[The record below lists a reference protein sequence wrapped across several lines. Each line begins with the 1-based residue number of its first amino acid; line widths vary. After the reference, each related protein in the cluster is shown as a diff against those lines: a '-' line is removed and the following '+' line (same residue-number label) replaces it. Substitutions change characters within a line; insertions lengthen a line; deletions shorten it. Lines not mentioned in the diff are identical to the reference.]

1 MRPLNVGIVGCG
13 RITDMHAPGYLRC
26 EDARIHTVCDLA
38 SGVAERRKQEW
49 GAVRATTSFE
59 DVLADPEIDLVEIIT
74 PHHLH
79 KDMAVA
85 ACEAGKHVS
94 LQKPMAMNVAECDT
108 IIAAAEA
115 AGVNLKVFENFVF
128 HPPYI
133 QGKELIADGAIG
145 EPLSIR
151 LRIGS
156 AGKGGW
162 PIPLR
167 SWLWRLDASRC
178 GGGPTIFDDGYHK
191 FSLARW
197 FMGRDFEKVN
207 AWIDSDT
214 PLDAPAMIRA
224 KLRRLPGDGPKYAQ
238 IDFSFSPRMALPCDF
253 WFEDFVEI
261 VGERGLMWIN
271 LCSAA
276 GSRKL
281 FEGCEITNSPVFPP
295 IVVFVDGRVTTYLE
309 DISPDERNWS
319 TSFVGSTKH
328 FIQVMKDGGEPIYT
342 GEEGK
347 EITRYAMASHIS
359 AQENRDV
366 YLDEVTTEA
375 EEKGFFEIRTNFC
388 NVGKDLRKSR

>member
-133 QGKELIADGAIG
+133 KCKELIADGAIG

-191 FSLARW
+191 FSVAIEL
-197 FMGRDFEKVN
+197 MGPVATTH
-207 AWIDSDT
+207 AWIDRT
-214 PLDAPAMIRA
+214 FGLIDAPALISWRHEGGRVGCIEATMSPHMSVASDYYPIDERVEITGSEGSLLVTSCTA
-224 KLRRLPGDGPKYAQ
+224 RFLPGPPLILRRGSETTTFDDLRD
-238 IDFSFSPRMALPCDF
+238 DWLDSFMDSTQH
-253 WFEDFVEI
+253 FV
-261 VGERGLMWIN
+261 
-271 LCSAA
+271 
-276 GSRKL
+276 
-281 FEGCEITNSPVFPP
+281 
-295 IVVFVDGRVTTYLE
+295 RVIRE
-309 DISPDERNWS
+309 
-319 TSFVGSTKH
+319 
-328 FIQVMKDGGEPIYT
+328 GGEPHLT
-342 GEEGK
+342 GQRGK
-347 EITRYAMASHIS
+347 AVLQFVLAALRS
-359 AQENRDV
+359 AELGRPV
-366 YLDEVTTEA
+366 RPDEVA
-375 EEKGFFEIRTNFC
+375 
-388 NVGKDLRKSR
+388 